1 MAKIQDI
8 RHRTQRTNGTRSLSQ
23 IKYIVRHHSATPTG
37 DFDSV
42 WKYWHGTKG
51 WGTGGYHEIILRDGT
66 VQLCYDPNEITNGVG
81 NYNTPTYHICL
92 VGNGSFTAAQEKA
105 WDERVAYNMKRLG
118 IGVNNV
124 KGHREMPG
132 ANTTCPGINMNTVR
146 ARIRGGAVTPNQP
159 APAPSKPS
167 NPSKPKGKTISQM
180 ADEVIAGK
188 HGQGHSARRKSLGIS
203 QAEYE
208 KVRAEVNRRLGAS
221 TSSGSSRKSISQMAQ
236 EIIDGKHGNGNE
248 ARRKSLGISKSE
260 YEKVRAEVNRRL
272 GVSAQKPKPKPK
284 KTIAQMAQEV
294 IDGKHGTGHENRRR
308 SLGIDKAAYEKVRA
322 EVNRRLTSKSAPKKK
337 TKSISQMA
345 TEVIQG
351 KHGKG
356 HEQRRKSLGIDKAT
370 YDKVRAEVNRRLRK

>member
-37 DFDSV
+37 DFDSF

-132 ANTTCPGINMNTVR
+132 ANTTCPGINMDTVR

-208 KVRAEVNRRLGAS
+208 KVRAEVNRRS
-221 TSSGSSRKSISQMAQ
+221 RVSSAPKA
-236 EIIDGKHGNGNE
+236 
-248 ARRKSLGISKSE
+248 
-260 YEKVRAEVNRRL
+260 
-272 GVSAQKPKPKPK
+272 KPKS
-284 KTIAQMAQEV
+284 KTVSQMAQEV
-294 IDGKHGTGHENRRR
+294 IDGKHGNGH
-308 SLGIDKAAYEKVRA
+308 DA
-322 EVNRRLTSKSAPKKK
+322 
-337 TKSISQMA
+337 
-345 TEVIQG
+345 
-351 KHGKG
+351 
-356 HEQRRKSLGIDKAT
+356 
-370 YDKVRAEVNRRLRK
+370 